1 MDALGNPVKFLLTGG
16 QAADVTQGP
25 LLLAELRGI
34 GAVLADKA
42 YDAQAVLDIVEQCG
56 AQAVIPPK
64 VSRRIQRSYD
74 RYLYRA
80 RADIE
85 CFFQRLKQFRRLATR
100 YEKLAQHFQAF
111 LALAATVMW
120 LF

>member
-1 MDALGNPVKFLLTGG
+1 MDLS
-16 QAADVTQGP
+16 
-25 LLLAELRGI
+25 GI
-34 GAVLADKA
+34 GAVLGDKA
-42 YDAQAVLDIVEQCG
+42 YDAQAVLDAIEQCG
-56 AQAVIPPK
+56 AHAVIPPK

-100 YEKLAQHFQAF
+100 YEKLAQHYQA
-111 LALAATVMW
+111 LLSLAATVIW
-120 LF
+120 LR